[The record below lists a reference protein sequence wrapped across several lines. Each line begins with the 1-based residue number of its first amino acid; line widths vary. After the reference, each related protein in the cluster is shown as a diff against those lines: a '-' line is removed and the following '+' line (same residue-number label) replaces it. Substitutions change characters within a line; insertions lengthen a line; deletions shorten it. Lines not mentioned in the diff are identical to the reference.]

1 MIPHLSNLIFRFNQ
15 YIQNLTSTNKGTLI
29 LSVTIYLLF
38 SSIYFPESIFK
49 KINKSFNQNEIL
61 IQDFVNHK
69 IDHPLEATKN
79 KDEGDHFMKRELRIS
94 PYLLGKIFHLNALKL
109 FYIQSLSLI
118 AFIWFFF
125 GTIKKLMNND
135 AGIAFWSVLAMLFTY
150 VGHSF
155 NYDTLFYD
163 SFAYLGLMLSIY
175 FYDKKISILI
185 LVFSFFVDERAVFP
199 SLILP
204 IYFLLNKYEIS
215 QIPKGFI
222 GSLKILVLKNKS
234 FYFLMVSLFI
244 YGVIRIILYFQFGLR
259 TPVGTNSGV
268 YIGTAF
274 RFGMNMYYAIFSS
287 FKFYFIFPI
296 LTIIGL
302 TRNRYY
308 LIAFFYFLIFFANII
323 VSTSVEDVTRSMS
336 FSFILIFITFKLVN
350 RFNEMR
356 PFRHILYLMFIVHL
370 ITPTY
375 TLLLSLIPMEPWRW
389 GETFLN
395 LLQH

>member
-222 GSLKILVLKNKS
+222 GSLKILVLNHS
-234 FYFLMVSLFI
+234 E
-244 YGVIRIILYFQFGLR
+244 
-259 TPVGTNSGV
+259 
-268 YIGTAF
+268 
-274 RFGMNMYYAIFSS
+274 
-287 FKFYFIFPI
+287 
-296 LTIIGL
+296 
-302 TRNRYY
+302 Y
-308 LIAFFYFLIFFANII
+308 LVF
-323 VSTSVEDVTRSMS
+323 
-336 FSFILIFITFKLVN
+336 
-350 RFNEMR
+350 
-356 PFRHILYLMFIVHL
+356 
-370 ITPTY
+370 
-375 TLLLSLIPMEPWRW
+375 
-389 GETFLN
+389 
-395 LLQH
+395 